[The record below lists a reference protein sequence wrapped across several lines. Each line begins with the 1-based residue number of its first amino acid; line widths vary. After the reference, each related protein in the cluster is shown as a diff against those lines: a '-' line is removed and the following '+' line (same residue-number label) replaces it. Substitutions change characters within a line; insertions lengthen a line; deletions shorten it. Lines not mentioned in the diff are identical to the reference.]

1 MPAPAA
7 PPRRPTARK
16 TVSAASGRLTNPASV
31 INPDSASDENEL
43 VQLQVSGEIPLAE
56 RLAQFWL
63 FGVAMLGLWG
73 GLFYIAFTQGETNE
87 RFLLLGIGGLAT
99 AAAFIWVVEQQRRK
113 HGELALMH
121 DYILGMG
128 LFFAAAGLFWGLRY
142 LMAIAA
148 DPSGPLDWSWLEDDT
163 RPFADTEWSPGAG
176 GVVVHGVAALV
187 LGMVSWWYLKVKET
201 GTGMLSWFV
210 AAVTPFALMIVGLGT
225 WIDWANGGVS
235 YELGVTI
242 VGLSIL
248 GMWIGVQ
255 SNRALVFSVVVVLA
269 SFMPIIYELVN
280 DGSGSA
286 LSLMVFIIFAQGLL
300 AITPQ
305 LAKAQHLVERAS
317 LGLVLA
323 ALIAMAW
330 MTGGDLTLHL
340 GPLKVEP
347 EHWLSG
353 AAILWMSLLIG
364 YMKAVHMKRVPWMP
378 VGLAFALFLI
388 PSPSNQLTWFVTL
401 GMIPYL
407 LWKPGSRA
415 WVRQAT
421 FICAAFAFLV
431 ADWMSHAE
439 SIGGGKFWGTI
450 EGPLI
455 QIIPLA
461 LLGIGEWAR
470 RINRI
475 SGNAFRSGMILVVL
489 SPSMLI
495 NANSLIP
502 WAFAAYLLAVAYEAM
517 SKEVDNLAQR
527 KEASLTILTSLVLTT
542 LLAATGRLEIL
553 WSGMPEFQ
561 GFNLVLLIIA
571 AAYYMV
577 GMKSKVEELDLGH
590 FNAMAVASGA
600 NQTVFDPKTGIFT
613 IQKEKKEEDP
623 ENPAWLDKG
632 WGSVA
637 RITIVGPLL
646 LFAISLASVDADG
659 LVNGYWVLALAI
671 PVAILIYELLKMENI
686 KAESRAMA
694 VWTMFLISLPIS
706 IQLNEY
712 IFGNGSDETLKAS
725 QLMFDFILLLGPVVI
740 HQMMKKGIF
749 GEELHS
755 KKADLA
761 TLIGLLALG
770 LLDTTGG
777 LAFFTLFIIVA
788 YRTVAHRLSVMAY
801 LTSISLF
808 LISTR
813 PAMESGIL
821 MQLFR
826 DTALEES
833 LLSTGWMWV
842 FPVSRI
848 VGWLGAGFALL
859 MLGRI
864 IQDRRDPPEDDE
876 RLPFIWSALLLLVSL
891 QSIMVHDEYLLL
903 VLTTV
908 VLLLGWMAGRMEV
921 FSFAPWVYIIAFMP
935 ALDATFDGLTEGE
948 LFSWSFLLSGIITMG
963 LSFLAREGVL
973 FRYAGEIKPPV
984 DGSMSIIKA
993 ETLKEREGLQR
1004 YLYWTGLLFLF
1015 LSFDIFYGISTI
1027 IAALWVTYDSFRRG
1041 EKNIFLSTP
1050 VLHAFALANAER
1062 FFTDLPIDYLG
1073 GWMLLIDGL
1082 LFSYLSWNNWYPE
1095 WEWSEDGADYWQFN
1109 DRLGIFGVIYF
1120 AIGIWWAMFDVSGL
1134 LVAVII
1140 ISYGGAMVAVDP
1152 EASWRRAMG
1161 IGSSTV
1167 GGFIALVGGEDQ
1179 TLSGIVMIMAGL
1191 AAFVQAAMYF
1201 QRWGVGFS
1209 EIVETEETEKE
1220 KEITIKA
1227 VIPIPKPVL
1236 SADDDAEEDEEIK
1249 DAELIDEIEEYDEDL
1264 SEPVAETSSQEDP
1277 VLDMS
1282 EMSDACTA
1290 RVIDIINGVVDTGKG
1305 VKIKLNE
1312 TMAEKIRQALL
1323 NTEFGG
1329 YIPMVG
1335 FDQLGRAVLSF
1346 EKDLSLS

>member
-16 TVSAASGRLTNPASV
+16 AISTASGRLTNPTSV
-31 INPDSASDENEL
+31 INPDSASNENEL
-43 VQLQVSGEIPLAE
+43 VQLQVSGEIPLSE

-87 RFLLLGIGGLAT
+87 RFLLLGIGGLVT
-99 AAAFIWVVEQQRRK
+99 AAAFIWVVELQRRK

-128 LFFAAAGLFWGLRY
+128 LFFAAAGVFWGLRY

-148 DPSGPLDWSWLEDDT
+148 DPAGPLNWSWLVDEA
-163 RPFADTEWSPGAG
+163 RPYAEKGWYPGAA
-176 GVVVHGVAALV
+176 GVAVHGIAALA
-187 LGMVSWWYLKVKET
+187 LGLASWWYLKIKET

-210 AAVTPFALMIVGLGT
+210 AALTPFALMMVGLGT
-225 WIDWANGGVS
+225 WIEWSNGGVS

-248 GMWIGVQ
+248 GMWIGIQ

-330 MTGGDLTLHL
+330 MTGGNLSLHL
-340 GPLKVEP
+340 GPVKFRP
-347 EHWLSG
+347 DYWLSG

-364 YMKAVHMKRVPWMP
+364 YMKAVHMKRTPWMP

-388 PSPSNQLTWFVTL
+388 PYPSNQLTWFVTL

-407 LWKPGSRA
+407 LWKPDSRA
-415 WVRQAT
+415 WVRHAT

-439 SIGGGKFWGTI
+439 SIGEGKFWGTI

-502 WAFAAYLLAVAYEAM
+502 WAFAAYLLAVAYESM
-517 SKEVDNLAQR
+517 SKKADDLAQR

-542 LLAATGRLEIL
+542 LLAATGRLEIT
-553 WSGMPEFQ
+553 WSQMPDFQ
-561 GFNLVLLIIA
+561 GFNLVLMIIA
-571 AAYYMV
+571 ATYYVV

-590 FNAMAVASGA
+590 FSAMAVVSGA
-600 NQTVFDPKTGIFT
+600 NQTVFDPKTGIYT
-613 IQKEKKEEDP
+613 VQKEREEEDP
-623 ENPAWLDKG
+623 ESPAWLDKG

-637 RITIVGPLL
+637 RISIVGPLL
-646 LFAISLASVDADG
+646 LFAIALASVDADG
-659 LVNGYWVLALAI
+659 LVDGYWVLALAI
-671 PVAILIYELLKMENI
+671 PAAILIYELLKMEEI

-694 VWTMFLISLPIS
+694 VWTMLLISLPIS
-706 IQLNEY
+706 IQLNLS
-712 IFGNGSDETLKAS
+712 IINGVGTTLKVS
-725 QLMFDFILLLGPVVI
+725 QLLFDFILLLGPVVI

-755 KKADLA
+755 KNADLA
-761 TLIGLLALG
+761 TLIGLLGLG

-777 LAFFTLFIIVA
+777 LAFFPLFIIVA
-788 YRTVAHRLSVMAY
+788 YRTVVHRLNVMAY

-808 LISTR
+808 MMSTR

-821 MQLFR
+821 MNLFK
-826 DTALEES
+826 DTSLEES
-833 LLSTGWMWV
+833 LLSTGWMWI

-848 VGWLGAGFALL
+848 IGWLGAGFALL

-876 RLPFIWSALLLLVSL
+876 RLPFIWSAILLLVSL
-891 QSIMVHDEYLLL
+891 QSIMIHDEYLLL

-908 VLLLGWMAGRMEV
+908 VLVLGWMAGRVEV
-921 FSFAPWVYIIAFMP
+921 FSIAPWVYIFAFMP
-935 ALDATFDGLTEGE
+935 ALDATFELSEGE
-948 LFSWSFLLSGIITMG
+948 LFSWSFLLSGIITMW
-963 LSFLAREGVL
+963 LSFLAREGIL
-973 FRYAGEIKPPV
+973 FKYADKIKPPD
-984 DGSMSIIKA
+984 DGTTSIIKA
-993 ETLKEREGLQR
+993 ETLKGREDLQR

-1027 IAALWVTYDSFRRG
+1027 IAALWVTYDSLRRG
-1041 EKNIFLSTP
+1041 EKSIFLSTP
-1050 VLHAFALANAER
+1050 ILHAFALANAER
-1062 FFTDLPIDYLG
+1062 FFTDLPIEYLG
-1073 GWMLLIDGL
+1073 GWTMLIGGL
-1082 LFSYLSWNNWYPE
+1082 LFSYLSWSKWYPK
-1095 WEWSEDGADYWQFN
+1095 WEWSEDGAEYWQFN

-1120 AIGIWWAMFDVSGL
+1120 AIGIWWAMFAVSGL
-1134 LVAVII
+1134 LIAVII
-1140 ISYGGAMVAVDP
+1140 IAYGGAMVAVDP
-1152 EASWRRAMG
+1152 EATWRRVMG
-1161 IGSSTV
+1161 IVSSTL
-1167 GGFIALVGGEDQ
+1167 GGFIALVDGQDQ

-1191 AAFVQAAMYF
+1191 AAFIQAAMYF

-1209 EIVETEETEKE
+1209 EIVETEETEEE

-1227 VIPIPKPVL
+1227 VIPIPKPIL
-1236 SADDDAEEDEEIK
+1236 SADDYDGEAKE
-1249 DAELIDEIEEYDEDL
+1249 AELIDDL
-1264 SEPVAETSSQEDP
+1264 KMLIAKQTPEPVAEASNQEAS

-1282 EMSDACTA
+1282 NMSDACTA
-1290 RVIDIINGVVDTGKG
+1290 RVIDIVNGVVDTGKG

>member
-31 INPDSASDENEL
+31 INPDSASDGNEL
-43 VQLQVSGEIPLAE
+43 VQLQVSGEVPLAE

-73 GLFYIAFTQGETNE
+73 GLFYIAFTQGETNG

-148 DPSGPLDWSWLEDDT
+148 GPLNWEWLADDA
-163 RPFADTEWSPGAG
+163 RPFAETEWSPGAG
-176 GVVVHGVAALV
+176 GVAVHGVAALV
-187 LGMVSWWYLKVKET
+187 LGMASWWYLKVKET

-225 WIDWANGGVS
+225 WIDWSNGGVS

-340 GPLKVEP
+340 GPKKFGP

-388 PSPSNQLTWFVTL
+388 PSPSNQLTWLVTL

-407 LWKPGSRA
+407 LWKPDSRA
-415 WVRQAT
+415 WVRHAT

-439 SIGGGKFWGTI
+439 SIGEGQFWGTI
-450 EGPLI
+450 EDPLI

-502 WAFAAYLLAVAYEAM
+502 WAFAAYLLAVAYESM
-517 SKEVDNLAQR
+517 SKKADTLAQR

-542 LLAATGRLEIL
+542 LLAATGRLEIKL
-553 WSGMPEFQ
+553 SEIPGLQ

-590 FNAMAVASGA
+590 FSAMAVSSGA
-600 NQTVFDPKTGIFT
+600 NETVFDPKTGILT
-613 IQKEKKEEDP
+613 IQKEKEEEDP

-671 PVAILIYELLKMENI
+671 PAAVLIYELLKMEDI

-706 IQLNEY
+706 IQLNDY
-712 IFGNGSDETLKAS
+712 IFS
-725 QLMFDFILLLGPVVI
+725 
-740 HQMMKKGIF
+740 HQ
-749 GEELHS
+749 S
-755 KKADLA
+755 
-761 TLIGLLALG
+761 
-770 LLDTTGG
+770 
-777 LAFFTLFIIVA
+777 
-788 YRTVAHRLSVMAY
+788 
-801 LTSISLF
+801 
-808 LISTR
+808 
-813 PAMESGIL
+813 
-821 MQLFR
+821 
-826 DTALEES
+826 
-833 LLSTGWMWV
+833 
-842 FPVSRI
+842 
-848 VGWLGAGFALL
+848 
-859 MLGRI
+859 
-864 IQDRRDPPEDDE
+864 
-876 RLPFIWSALLLLVSL
+876 
-891 QSIMVHDEYLLL
+891 
-903 VLTTV
+903 
-908 VLLLGWMAGRMEV
+908 
-921 FSFAPWVYIIAFMP
+921 
-935 ALDATFDGLTEGE
+935 
-948 LFSWSFLLSGIITMG
+948 
-963 LSFLAREGVL
+963 
-973 FRYAGEIKPPV
+973 
-984 DGSMSIIKA
+984 
-993 ETLKEREGLQR
+993 
-1004 YLYWTGLLFLF
+1004 
-1015 LSFDIFYGISTI
+1015 
-1027 IAALWVTYDSFRRG
+1027 
-1041 EKNIFLSTP
+1041 
-1050 VLHAFALANAER
+1050 
-1062 FFTDLPIDYLG
+1062 
-1073 GWMLLIDGL
+1073 
-1082 LFSYLSWNNWYPE
+1082 
-1095 WEWSEDGADYWQFN
+1095 
-1109 DRLGIFGVIYF
+1109 
-1120 AIGIWWAMFDVSGL
+1120 
-1134 LVAVII
+1134 
-1140 ISYGGAMVAVDP
+1140 
-1152 EASWRRAMG
+1152 
-1161 IGSSTV
+1161 
-1167 GGFIALVGGEDQ
+1167 
-1179 TLSGIVMIMAGL
+1179 
-1191 AAFVQAAMYF
+1191 
-1201 QRWGVGFS
+1201 
-1209 EIVETEETEKE
+1209 
-1220 KEITIKA
+1220 
-1227 VIPIPKPVL
+1227 
-1236 SADDDAEEDEEIK
+1236 
-1249 DAELIDEIEEYDEDL
+1249 
-1264 SEPVAETSSQEDP
+1264 
-1277 VLDMS
+1277 
-1282 EMSDACTA
+1282 
-1290 RVIDIINGVVDTGKG
+1290 
-1305 VKIKLNE
+1305 
-1312 TMAEKIRQALL
+1312 
-1323 NTEFGG
+1323 
-1329 YIPMVG
+1329 
-1335 FDQLGRAVLSF
+1335 
-1346 EKDLSLS
+1346 